1 MQKSNDERK
10 TNNMFT
16 KNKIDDELLSRDKWV
31 EKVDVLAV
39 EKDFNALRRELERQQ
54 GSEDVAHLNKILWW
68 SRILNLLGLGFMILP
83 PSYIFPALFLSTAIF
98 IRWGCIEHHVCHGGY
113 NNLVPKGSRFNR
125 FQFAMGSVF
134 RRLRDWPDWIL
145 PEAWNQE
152 HNHLHHYALN
162 EETDPDLVEQNLE
175 TLRDLDIPLVV
186 KYFLLILN
194 AMTWKWFY
202 YSSNTYANLKA
213 HEQPGQHAPTTTVIS
228 LYFNHKLPEY
238 INKMEFTLRV
248 LLPYVCYR
256 FILLPLPLYLLAL
269 LASMYNQP
277 EWADWGMNAY
287 WNATL
292 NMVVSDV
299 ITNIHSYMV
308 IVPNHAGEDMYR
320 WSTHATPLSGA
331 FYIRAIVS
339 SANYSAGNDYIDVVH
354 GWLNYQAE
362 HHCFPKLSMLSY
374 QKAMPKVK
382 ALAKKHGIPYTQENV
397 FLRVKKTFD
406 IMSGVTSMRTIPLV
420 YEKRLNDTLRKSKKK

>member
-1 MQKSNDERK
+1 
-10 TNNMFT
+10 
-16 KNKIDDELLSRDKWV
+16 
-31 EKVDVLAV
+31 
-39 EKDFNALRRELERQQ
+39 
-54 GSEDVAHLNKILWW
+54 
-68 SRILNLLGLGFMILP
+68 
-83 PSYIFPALFLSTAIF
+83 
-98 IRWGCIEHHVCHGGY
+98 
-113 NNLVPKGSRFNR
+113 
-125 FQFAMGSVF
+125 MGSVF

-194 AMTWKWFY
+194 AMTWKWLY

-256 FILLPLPLYLLAL
+256 FILLPLPLYLMAL

-292 NMVVSDV
+292 NMFVSDV